1 MKIKI
6 ICVGKIKENS
16 LKNLIN
22 EYTKQIKD
30 LTIFEVKDEK
40 NQLGLKLEAKRI
52 LKHLNKN
59 EYTIGLV
66 IKGNEHNSL
75 SLAKLF
81 DHIQTNLNKPI
92 TFIIGGSYGLD
103 NSVLETLDYKL
114 SLSKLTFPHQLTR
127 LILVEQIYRS
137 LMILNNHPYH
147 K

>member
-6 ICVGKIKENS
+6 ICVGKIKETS

-22 EYTKQIKD
+22 EYAKQIKD
-30 LTIFEVKDEK
+30 LSIIEVKDEK
-40 NQLGLKLEAKRI
+40 NQLGLKIEASRI

-66 IKGNEHNSL
+66 IGGNEHDSL

-81 DHIQTNLNKPI
+81 DNIQTNVNKPV

-103 NSVLETLDYKL
+103 NSILEKIKYKL